1 MTGSKAGK
9 KEKGRFEEAAAL
21 LVSVGFT
28 AIIFLAA
35 ILLSDELAEYVAKG
49 LSISARVIIPSIFPF
64 LILSDLAVRYI
75 HLERVGFLRRIFE
88 RLFRI
93 NGAAL
98 PVFVC
103 GALCGFPVGA
113 RLAILMYDDGKI
125 SKCECERL
133 IAFSN
138 NASPGYVICA
148 VGIGMLGSLT
158 DGILLYASM
167 ILSSVI
173 TGFIIGINKHNSSN
187 SEFIYE
193 QNYSFSESVKSATGV
208 CLHVAGFVT
217 VFSIVT
223 GAVDLLVGNEVV
235 KSLVIPFLEIGNAA
249 VYLSDLYIYPRY
261 ITLSLIAFSISFSG
275 LCVSAQ
281 VMSLIGKGSDIS
293 VRRYIPRKI
302 LQGCISAII
311 ILLISIIKGP

>member
-9 KEKGRFEEAAAL
+9 KEKGRFEEITAL

-35 ILLSDELAEYVAKG
+35 ILLSDELAQYVAKG

-88 RLFRI
+88 RTFRI

-103 GALCGFPVGA
+103 GALCGFPIGA
-113 RLAILMYDDGKI
+113 KLAIVMYDDGKI

-148 VGIGMLGSLT
+148 VGVGMLGNLH
-158 DGILLYASM
+158 DGILLYAAM
-167 ILSSVI
+167 ILSSI
-173 TGFIIGINKHNSSN
+173 FTGIIIGANKHNSSN
-187 SEFIYE
+187 SIFIYE
-193 QNYSFSESVKSATGV
+193 QNYSFAESVKSATGV

-223 GAVDLLVGNEVV
+223 GAVDFLIDSEVV
-235 KSLVIPFLEIGNAA
+235 KSLVIPFLEIGNAT
-249 VYLSDLYIYPRY
+249 VDLSDLYIYPRY
-261 ITLSLIAFSISFSG
+261 ITLTLIAFSISFSG

-281 VMSLIGKGSDIS
+281 VMSLIGKESDIS
-293 VRRYIPRKI
+293 MRRYVPRKI
-302 LQGCISAII
+302 LQGCIAAII

>member
-148 VGIGMLGSLT
+148 VGVGMLGNLH
-158 DGILLYASM
+158 DGILLYAAM
-167 ILSSVI
+167 ILSSIFFQISKYFFKRIADHLCGDPFEEKAHHQYPTAKPASRIRLVRI
-173 TGFIIGINKHNSSN
+173 RFSSWN
-187 SEFIYE
+187 
-193 QNYSFSESVKSATGV
+193 
-208 CLHVAGFVT
+208 L
-217 VFSIVT
+217 
-223 GAVDLLVGNEVV
+223 
-235 KSLVIPFLEIGNAA
+235 P
-249 VYLSDLYIYPRY
+249 
-261 ITLSLIAFSISFSG
+261 
-275 LCVSAQ
+275 
-281 VMSLIGKGSDIS
+281 
-293 VRRYIPRKI
+293 
-302 LQGCISAII
+302 LQRNQS
-311 ILLISIIKGP
+311 P